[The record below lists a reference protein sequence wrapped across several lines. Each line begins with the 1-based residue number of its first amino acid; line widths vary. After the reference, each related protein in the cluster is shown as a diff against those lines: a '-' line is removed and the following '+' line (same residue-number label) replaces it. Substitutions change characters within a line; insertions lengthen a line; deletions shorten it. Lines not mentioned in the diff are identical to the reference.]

1 MSNPIDILNR
11 LFKETKPQDRLYP
24 KSETATQD
32 FESEEILNTNI
43 YNVML
48 NRRSQRK
55 FEIKDVEDW
64 KLDIIFAAA
73 DTAPTAGGFQGFDIF
88 QLVQLHKYRL
98 LNLVLITF
106 KSK

>member
-1 MSNPIDILNR
+1 MSNPTDILNR

-24 KSETATQD
+24 KPETGIQDSDSED
-32 FESEEILNTNI
+32 ILNTNI

-64 KLDIIFAAA
+64 KLDIIFALQILLLLQE
-73 DTAPTAGGFQGFDIF
+73 DFKDLIF
-88 QLVQLHKYRL
+88 FILK
-98 LNLVLITF
+98 IMI
-106 KSK
+106 